1 MLHRNASISNE
12 TISREQTVAKLRKLA
27 RICKWATICIT
38 TALALGLLAVIAIDL
53 LLILPGLSQ
62 GPCLQ
67 SVELQA
73 GEGPCLAIVGT
84 DVQAPLML
92 VAHDGHTA
100 IGSLLMT
107 CLALTIAISV
117 RRLFFNIEK
126 EGRPFDLECNQTLRR
141 VGHLFLIGGCDG
153 VAVRLLGAVITGMIL
168 SGFGGSFTDAFVG
181 QLFEP
186 SMLFA
191 GLIICLIASIFRYG
205 YILQKQDDELL

>member
-12 TISREQTVAKLRKLA
+12 TISREQTIAKLRKRA
-27 RICKWATICIT
+27 RICKWATP
-38 TALALGLLAVIAIDL
+38 ALPQRSLWDS
-53 LLILPGLSQ
+53 SQ
-62 GPCLQ
+62 SLRLTFC
-67 SVELQA
+67 SY
-73 GEGPCLAIVGT
+73 CLAFPRVVSPIRRTSSRRGAMPCYRRYRCAGPT
-84 DVQAPLML
+84 ML

-141 VGHLFLIGGCDG
+141 VGHLFLIGG

-191 GLIICLIASIFRYG
+191 GLIICLDCQHLPLRVYPAKAR
-205 YILQKQDDELL
+205 

>member
-1 MLHRNASISNE
+1 MAHRNASISNE
-12 TISREQTVAKLRKLA
+12 TISREQTIAKLRKLA

-62 GPCLQ
+62 GPCL
-67 SVELQA
+67 
-73 GEGPCLAIVGT
+73 AIVGT
-84 DVQAPLML
+84 NAQAPLML

-107 CLALTIAISV
+107 CLALTIALSV

-126 EGRPFDLECNQTLRR
+126 EGRPFDLECNHTLRR
-141 VGHLFLIGGCDG
+141 VGHLFLIGGA
-153 VAVRLLGAVITGMIL
+153 AVRLLGAVITGMIL
-168 SGFGGSFTDAFVG
+168 SGFGGSFTDAFAG

>member
-1 MLHRNASISNE
+1 MVHRNASISNE
-12 TISREQTVAKLRKLA
+12 TISREQTIAKLRKLA

-62 GPCLQ
+62 GSCLQ

-84 DVQAPLML
+84 DAQAPLML

-141 VGHLFLIGGCDG
+141 VGHLFLIGG
-153 VAVRLLGAVITGMIL
+153 VAVRLLGAVITGLIL

-191 GLIICLIASIFRYG
+191 GLIICLIASIFRYPA
-205 YILQKQDDELL
+205 KTR

>member
-1 MLHRNASISNE
+1 MIRWNASKSNE
-12 TISREQTVAKLRKLA
+12 AIDREQAIAKLRKLT
-27 RICKWATICIT
+27 RYCKWATICIT

-62 GPCLQ
+62 GSC
-67 SVELQA
+67 LQA

-84 DVQAPLML
+84 NAQAPLML

-107 CLALTIAISV
+107 CLALTIALGV

-126 EGRPFDLECNQTLRR
+126 EGRPFDLECNHTLRR
-141 VGHLFLIGGCDG
+141 VGHLFLIGGA
-153 VAVRLLGAVITGMIL
+153 AVRLLGAVITGMIL
-168 SGFGGSFTDAFVG
+168 SGFGGSFTDAFAG

>member
-1 MLHRNASISNE
+1 MIRWNVSKSNE
-12 TISREQTVAKLRKLA
+12 AIDREQAIADLRKLT

-62 GPCLQ
+62 GSCLQ
-67 SVELQA
+67 SVELQEA
-73 GEGPCLAIVGT
+73 PYGSVAIVCDEHKWG
-84 DVQAPLML
+84 
-92 VAHDGHTA
+92 
-100 IGSLLMT
+100 LLMT

-141 VGHLFLIGGCDG
+141 VGHLFLIGG

-168 SGFGGSFTDAFVG
+168 SGFGGSFTDAFAG

>member
-1 MLHRNASISNE
+1 MIRWNVSKSNE
-12 TISREQTVAKLRKLA
+12 AIDREQAIADLRKLT
-27 RICKWATICIT
+27 RICKWATICT
-38 TALALGLLAVIAIDL
+38 AVALALGLLAVIAIDL
-53 LLILPGLSQ
+53 LLVLPSLSQ
-62 GPCLQ
+62 GSCLQ
-67 SVELQA
+67 SVELQG
-73 GEGPCLAIVGT
+73 GERPCLAIVGT
-84 DVQAPLML
+84 DAQTPLML

-107 CLALTIAISV
+107 CLALTIALSV
-117 RRLFFNIEK
+117 RRLFLNIEK

-141 VGHLFLIGGCDG
+141 VGHLFLIGG
-153 VAVRLLGAVITGMIL
+153 VAVRLLGAVITRMIL
-168 SGFGGSFTDAFVG
+168 SGFGGSFTDAFAG

>member
-1 MLHRNASISNE
+1 MIRSNE
-12 TISREQTVAKLRKLA
+12 FEPNEAISREQTIAELRKLA
-27 RICKWATICIT
+27 RICKWATVCIT

-62 GPCLQ
+62 GSCLQ

-73 GEGPCLAIVGT
+73 GEGLAIVGT
-84 DVQAPLML
+84 DAQAPLML

-100 IGSLLMT
+100 IGSILMT

-126 EGRPFDLECNQTLRR
+126 EGRPFDLECNHALRR
-141 VGHLFLIGGCDG
+141 VGHLFLIGG
-153 VAVRLLGAVITGMIL
+153 VAVRFLGAVITGMIL

-205 YILQKQDDELL
+205 CILQKQDDELL